1 MQTGGSGASV
11 RNTSADEVAR
21 FQSLAERW
29 WDPNGPMRPLHRM
42 NPARIGW
49 IVGHVRDRF
58 PDPGPVRLL
67 DVGCGAG
74 LAAEALAE
82 LGYEVLGIDPSPAAI
97 DAARAHAATRAARGA
112 ELRLAYRTATAEDL
126 AGARFQVVTALEVIE
141 HVPEPARL
149 VGTLAGLL
157 APDGV
162 LIMSTINRTARS
174 FLSAK
179 VAAEYVLR
187 WLPAGT
193 HAWSAF
199 LRPAELARMARAAGL
214 VVRDVAGLTL
224 DPISGRWHT
233 SRDVSVNY
241 ILLAAPG

>member
-1 MQTGGSGASV
+1 M
-11 RNTSADEVAR
+11 RNTSADEIAR
-21 FQSLAERW
+21 FEALARRW
-29 WDPNGPMRPLHRM
+29 WDPHGPMRPLHRM

-49 IVGHVRDRF
+49 IVGHVGDRF
-58 PDPGPVRLL
+58 ADPGPVRLL

-82 LGYEVLGIDPSPAAI
+82 QGYAVLGIDPSPAAI
-97 DAARAHAATRAARGA
+97 DAARAHAATRAASGVER
-112 ELRLAYRTATAEDL
+112 RLAYRTATAEDL
-126 AGARFQVVTALEVIE
+126 VGERFEVVTALEVIE

-149 VGTLAGLL
+149 VATLTDLL

-162 LIMSTINRTARS
+162 LILSTINRTARS

-179 VAAEYVLR
+179 LAAEYVLR

-199 LRPAELARMARAAGL
+199 LRPAELARMLREAGL
-214 VVRDVAGLTL
+214 VVHDVAGLTL
-224 DPISGRWHT
+224 DPITRSWQT

-241 ILLAAPG
+241 IVLAARG